1 MYPRKKRIVLHLN
14 AISYRVPM
22 PVTQVVKCCD
32 GYFDAICPR
41 CLGFQP
47 YEYTLFCSNCGQRLS
62 WMFLDDAEELDS
74 VHNSQKQR
82 ESKWASITL
91 GSLTKVFVCDNIH
104 LIWVRI
110 AKGGSF
116 MYKNGIKRALD
127 CVIAAP
133 VLAIGAI
140 PMGLVAAAIKLD
152 SPGPVL
158 FKQDRIGKDGKV
170 FQILKFRSMT
180 VGAEHTGSG
189 VYSGKNDARVTRVG
203 KIIRATSI
211 DELPQL
217 INILRGDMSLI
228 GPRPP
233 LTYHPWPI
241 EEYTDEQKRM
251 FEVRPGITGWAQ
263 VHGRKD
269 VEWHK
274 RIELNVWYVDHVSFW
289 LDTKIFFMTIFK
301 VLSNADNENIGE
313 TVAK

>member
-1 MYPRKKRIVLHLN
+1 MIIRWSELPERLRLPEVKKYYKRLYRKR
-14 AISYRVPM
+14 
-22 PVTQVVKCCD
+22 
-32 GYFDAICPR
+32 
-41 CLGFQP
+41 
-47 YEYTLFCSNCGQRLS
+47 
-62 WMFLDDAEELDS
+62 
-74 VHNSQKQR
+74 
-82 ESKWASITL
+82 
-91 GSLTKVFVCDNIH
+91 GSLLLKRGFDIFAASVL
-104 LIWVRI
+104 LILLSPVMLGI
-110 AKGGSF
+110 AIW
-116 MYKNGIKRALD
+116 IKT
-127 CVIAAP
+127 
-133 VLAIGAI
+133 
-140 PMGLVAAAIKLD
+140 D
-152 SPGPVL
+152 SKGPVL
-158 FKQDRIGKDGKV
+158 FRQERIGRNGKV
-170 FQILKFRSMT
+170 FEILKFRSMT

-189 VYSGKNDARVTRVG
+189 VYSGKGDARVTRVG

-233 LTYHPWPI
+233 LTYHPWPY

-274 RIELNVWYVDHVSFW
+274 RIELNVWYVDHESLW

-301 VLSNADNENIGE
+301 VLTNADNENIGE